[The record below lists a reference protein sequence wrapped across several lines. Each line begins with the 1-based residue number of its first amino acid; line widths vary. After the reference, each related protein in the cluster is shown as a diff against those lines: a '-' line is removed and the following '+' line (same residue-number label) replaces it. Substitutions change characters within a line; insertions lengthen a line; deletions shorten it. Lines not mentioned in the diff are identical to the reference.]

1 MIEIFE
7 DQLKG
12 TISKE
17 EFLYL
22 VIEKKAI
29 WESTLRKNIL
39 VINEF
44 LRIVIKLERE
54 IIQLKKDLEIIF
66 EEMKKNQKNIFE
78 NNLNQISKNLEK
90 IFNKY
95 KSFISNYK
103 NKNFSLFQNMKNQM
117 ENIQVRL
124 MADDKNAQQK
134 YFALSNDY
142 KKLSN
147 LKSKMDEITI
157 LNKEF
162 DAQEVDNEIIKEK
175 QKQIFFKEYFNREFF
190 KINKA
195 EDFILGFQKLSKEQ
209 RASILIQKMF
219 RKWKMKRYR
228 KSLTLIFLIQKAIKN
243 SIFKKMKNSL
253 NL

>member
-1 MIEIFE
+1 M
-7 DQLKG
+7 
-12 TISKE
+12 
-17 EFLYL
+17 
-22 VIEKKAI
+22 
-29 WESTLRKNIL
+29 KN
-39 VINEF
+39 
-44 LRIVIKLERE
+44 
-54 IIQLKKDLEIIF
+54 
-66 EEMKKNQKNIFE
+66 NQKNIFE
-78 NNLNQISKNLEK
+78 DNLNKISKNLQK

-95 KSFISNYK
+95 KSFISNYQTK
-103 NKNFSLFQNMKNQM
+103 NYSLFHKMKNQM

-124 MADDKNAQQK
+124 LADDKNAQQK

-162 DAQEVDNEIIKEK
+162 DTQEVDNEIKKEK

-190 KINKA
+190 QVNKA
-195 EDFILGFQKLSKEQ
+195 EDFILGFQKISKEQ

-243 SIFKKMKNSL
+243 SVFKKIKKNL